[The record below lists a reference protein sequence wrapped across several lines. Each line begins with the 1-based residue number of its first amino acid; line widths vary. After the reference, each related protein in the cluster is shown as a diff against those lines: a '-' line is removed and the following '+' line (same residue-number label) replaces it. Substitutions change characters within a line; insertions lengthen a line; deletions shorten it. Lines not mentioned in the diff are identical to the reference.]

1 MVDLLTELRNRLDAT
16 YVFISHDLSL
26 VRHLAD
32 RIGVM
37 YLGRLV
43 ELGTVDEVFRPPY
56 HPYTRALLSSIPVPD
71 PSAPA
76 STVRLEGAVPSA
88 RRPPSGCRFHTR
100 CASKIGRICE
110 EVEPLLQRVDGT
122 HWLACHIPVEDL
134 RRERPIRPAPRST

>member
-1 MVDLLTELRNRLDAT
+1 
-16 YVFISHDLSL
+16 
-26 VRHLAD
+26 
-32 RIGVM
+32 
-37 YLGRLV
+37 
-43 ELGTVDEVFRPPY
+43 
-56 HPYTRALLSSIPVPD
+56 SIPVPD
-71 PSAPA
+71 PAAPA